1 MKLTM
6 SNLVGALAIAL
17 TFILTIPAVAA
28 GGPPGGGGGG
38 GGPRGGGGGGGGG
51 PRGGGGG
58 GGGPRGGGG
67 GGGGGARPSA
77 PQERSAAPAG
87 GFNFNQDI
95 NRPAPITRGPAS
107 MQRPDDAQRPGTI
120 QRPASSQRYGQ
131 QGLSRGNGA
140 SAGYRRPSFTANAGG
155 GPYGGRFN
163 GRGIRDPRDQ
173 GGQWGWNHGR
183 RWDPSSIY
191 WGGGF
196 WGAFALGDLG
206 ENLAYGSIVDDQDQV
221 DYPSYQVQADTPGQ
235 QLLADYGLEQTQCG
249 PPNLVVIWGPNN
261 SVICAL
267 PDADVAPSNYQVD
280 PATFTL
286 VPASG

>member
-1 MKLTM
+1 MKFTK
-6 SNLVGALAIAL
+6 SNFVGAFAIAL
-17 TFILTIPAVAA
+17 TLTLTLPVVAA

-38 GGPRGGGGGGGGG
+38 ASHGGGGGGGG

-67 GGGGGARPSA
+67 GPRGGGG
-77 PQERSAAPAG
+77 G
-87 GFNFNQDI
+87 GFNFNQDVG
-95 NRPAPITRGPAS
+95 RPAPSTRGPGS
-107 MQRPDDAQRPGTI
+107 MQRPAYAQRPGTI
-120 QRPASSQRYGQ
+120 ERPESSQRYGQ
-131 QGLSRGNGA
+131 QSLGRENGA
-140 SAGYRRPSFTANAGG
+140 AAGYRRPSFTRSASG
-155 GPYGGRFN
+155 GPYGDRFH
-163 GRGIRDPRDQ
+163 GQGIRDPRDR

-183 RWDPSSIY
+183 HWDPAGIY

-196 WGAFALGDLG
+196 WGAFALVDLD
-206 ENLAYGSIVDDQDQV
+206 ESLAYGSIDDDQDQV
-221 DYPSYQVQADTPGQ
+221 DYPSYQVQPDTPGE
-235 QLLADYGLEQTQCG
+235 QLLSDYGLEQTQCG

-267 PDADVAPSNYQVD
+267 PDADVGPNNYQVD